1 MAKPDTGVAD
11 PRKVAAALQAVLVD
25 LIGLSL
31 QSKQAHWNVQGPLFR
46 PLHELFDEM
55 TDSHRDWYDDVAERI
70 RALDLPADGRP
81 STVAAQSKV
90 RDLPAGGI
98 ADRKSADLLLR
109 EVEGASGR
117 IRSGLEAMGAEDPVT
132 QDLLIGIVQGL
143 EKQAWM
149 LRAHRA

>member
-1 MAKPDTGVAD
+1 MAKPANGVAH
-11 PRKVAAALQAVLVD
+11 PGKVAAALQPVLVD

-55 TDSHRDWYDDVAERI
+55 TDAYRGWYDDVAERI
-70 RALDLPADGRP
+70 RALDLPPDGRP
-81 STVAAQSKV
+81 STVAATSKV
-90 RDLPAGGI
+90 RDLPAGEI
-98 ADRKSADLLLR
+98 ADQESADLLLR
-109 EVEGASGR
+109 EVEGVSGR
-117 IRSGLEAMGAEDPVT
+117 IRSGLEAVGAEDPVT

-149 LRAHRA
+149 LRALRA